1 MSWEGTYPAWLS
13 RQQPTMEQLQRHR
26 DAYMSKKTAEFWD
39 SPEGIEVLKRR
50 RDFERRHRQSG
61 QRAKSTAVKAR
72 RSEKAAAALSED
84 GFALHPLDEADD
96 SATWRSLAQFLLT
109 SDPAQLGKGKDV
121 TRSFGEYNDSSRPGR
136 LSTRARRSDSTP
148 PGSTSSRTW
157 TFSTARVCIPLAHC
171 PGAFRWQR
179 RPRRLLLTRKVAHR
193 KRFACTARAPRRCSR
208 CSQTASTS
216 ATAAATLA
224 PPSATAST

>member
-1 MSWEGTYPAWLS
+1 MQFPNGFIGAFLLPAMEPLSNAPFVYCFDGCPPTSQDNCMSWEGTYPAWLS

-72 RSEKAAAALSED
+72 RSEKAAAALRED
-84 GFALHPLDEADD
+84 GFALQPLDEADD

-109 SDPAQLGKGKDV
+109 SDPAHLGTGKDV
-121 TRSFGEYNDSSRPGR
+121 TRSFGLED
-136 LSTRARRSDSTP
+136 
-148 PGSTSSRTW
+148 
-157 TFSTARVCIPLAHC
+157 
-171 PGAFRWQR
+171 
-179 RPRRLLLTRKVAHR
+179 
-193 KRFACTARAPRRCSR
+193 
-208 CSQTASTS
+208 
-216 ATAAATLA
+216 
-224 PPSATAST
+224 